1 MDARL
6 AAHAASFWGWSDGDD
21 LGPEDTSPRP
31 APPRK
36 GKHVVE
42 DMRSDSEMDDDDEE
56 DDEDMSEASDEE
68 LDSDDDAMSSDDE
81 SNDEPRLPVAR
92 SSAVRRSAPVVVEFD
107 ETALGGGSTKASI
120 HEYKK
125 FMSSKVSKIT
135 AAPAPPPA
143 MSKKEKEKEAELEEQ
158 DRELNDLIR
167 TAKLIEEYAAEEL
180 TGRDRRKYQMHKL
193 AELGMKPVKITMP
206 TPQRLALA
214 QRDKKLEAK
223 AMRRAKALGLDTG
236 AVKSKL
242 TTAQEL
248 TRNTRDTTSSK
259 SKVDQIISFSDFGK
273 KKVAVGPQR
282 RAGDRGLKASIGK
295 FKNGMLTIS
304 STDIKRVQQSA
315 IKKKSSGSRRK

>member
-21 LGPEDTSPRP
+21 SGPEDTGSRP
-31 APPRK
+31 APLRK

-42 DMRSDSEMDDDDEE
+42 DMRSDSEMDDDDDEE
-56 DDEDMSEASDEE
+56 DMNEASDEE
-68 LDSDDDAMSSDDE
+68 LESDDDAMSDDNEE
-81 SNDEPRLPVAR
+81 SYDEPQLPVAKA
-92 SSAVRRSAPVVVEFD
+92 SSVRRTAPVVVEFD

-143 MSKKEKEKEAELEEQ
+143 MSKKEKEREAELEEQ
-158 DRELNDLIR
+158 DRELNDLIK

-180 TGRDRRKYQMHKL
+180 TGRDRRKYQIHKL
-193 AELGMKPVKITMP
+193 AELGMKPVKTTMP

-223 AMRRAKALGLDTG
+223 AMRRAKALGLDTN
-236 AVKSKL
+236 AVKTKL

-248 TRNTRDTTSSK
+248 TRNTRDTTSSR